1 MSSSG
6 TLYIPDKLH
15 NSCRRTRESLGLGE
29 CVLESWGRLTG
40 VYWDIGSLLLN
51 VHKLWGKASV
61 FERHSR
67 KLNTSLN
74 FEISWWCVC
83 VCTCLLTHI
92 ILILLRC

>member
-1 MSSSG
+1 MSCSN

-15 NSCRRTRESLGLGE
+15 SLCKRTRESLGLGK

-40 VYWDIGSLLLN
+40 VYWGVGSLLLSG
-51 VHKLWGKASV
+51 HKLWGEASV

-74 FEISWWCVC
+74 FKISWWHVC
-83 VCTCLLTHI
+83 VC
-92 ILILLRC
+92 